1 MKSFIL
7 SFISVIGFVSCSH
20 HSFDE
25 VSYYDIKTCNSSCI
39 IATDIRNDIS
49 GFHEL
54 AYLDAKIIL
63 DDLVDNCVEV
73 ASIVDYL
80 TEKLSKKYPKEMV
93 NTVVKNLVYIYE
105 DAERGM
111 DDVFILPLVSVG
123 AIIENG
129 VALSKIEERPIV
141 ITK

>member
-1 MKSFIL
+1 
-7 SFISVIGFVSCSH
+7 
-20 HSFDE
+20 
-25 VSYYDIKTCNSSCI
+25 
-39 IATDIRNDIS
+39 
-49 GFHEL
+49 
-54 AYLDAKIIL
+54 
-63 DDLVDNCVEV
+63 
-73 ASIVDYL
+73 
-80 TEKLSKKYPKEMV
+80 MV

-129 VALSKIEERPIV
+129 VALSKIEERPII